1 MERFRLRVLD
11 QPKRGLIWELKLF
24 PDMPGLRFREKDGRI
39 MGSSSVPS
47 TVLWLRQLS
56 DPYLKRSKDPG
67 PIDGEAFGPA
77 SEPRWLEWEDGL
89 RLALAFV
96 NARYLK
102 SQRQKRLFREG
113 LYALPSEVVLYWFTL
128 CFYGYRQAAGKAA
141 FRTLLTYSDGNE
153 KKSKSKK
160 AGKTKVAVKPKGTVY
175 PALSGK
181 QSELP
186 VHELAEYYSGAK
198 ERRS

>member
-89 RLALAFV
+89 RLALAFA

-102 SQRQKRLFREG
+102 SQRQIERASCRER
-113 LYALPSEVVLYWFTL
+113 V
-128 CFYGYRQAAGKAA
+128 
-141 FRTLLTYSDGNE
+141 
-153 KKSKSKK
+153 
-160 AGKTKVAVKPKGTVY
+160 
-175 PALSGK
+175 
-181 QSELP
+181 
-186 VHELAEYYSGAK
+186 
-198 ERRS
+198 